1 MNEEAKKVAL
11 RMINYGMY
19 LLTAKDGENIG
30 AATVNWLSQTS
41 FKPPLVMV
49 GVKADS
55 HLYTLIEKTRTF
67 AVNILGSDQKNLAAE
82 FFKPIKVEQR
92 KINGT
97 PYETGVTGSPIL
109 TDTPASLECKV
120 VDLVK
125 RGDHTVVVGE
135 VVEAHARRR
144 DAEPLFMRTT
154 GWFYGG

>member
-1 MNEEAKKVAL
+1 MNEDAKKVAL

-19 LLTAKDGENIG
+19 ILTAKEGEKIG

-49 GVKADS
+49 GLKADS
-55 HLYTLIEKTRTF
+55 HLHSLVEKTRTF

-82 FFKPIKVEQR
+82 FFKPLRVEGM
-92 KINGT
+92 KMNGT
-97 PYETGVTGSPIL
+97 PYETGVTGAPIL
-109 TDTPASLECKV
+109 TETPASLECKV
-120 VDLVK
+120 TDILK

-135 VVEAHARRR
+135 VVEAHVRRK
-144 DAEPLFMRTT
+144 DAEPLFMRST

>member
-19 LLTAKDGENIG
+19 VLTAKEGENIG
-30 AATVNWLSQTS
+30 AATVNWLSQAS
-41 FKPPLVMV
+41 FKPPFVMV

-55 HLYTLIEKTRTF
+55 YLHSLVDKKRAF

-82 FFKPIKVEQR
+82 FFKPIKVEEG

-97 PYETGVTGSPIL
+97 PYEEGMTGSPIL
-109 TDTPASLECKV
+109 MDTPASFECKL
-120 VDLVK
+120 VDMVK
-125 RGDHTVVVGE
+125 RGDHTIVVGE
-135 VVEAHARRR
+135 VIEAHVRRKE
-144 DAEPLFMRTT
+144 AEPLVMRTT

>member
-19 LLTAKDGENIG
+19 LLTARDGEDIG

-41 FKPPLVMV
+41 FKPPLVMI

-55 HLYTLIEKTRTF
+55 HLHSLIEKTRTF

-82 FFKPIKVEQR
+82 FFKPIKIEGR
-92 KINGT
+92 RINGT
-97 PYETGVTGSPIL
+97 PYESGITGLPIL
-109 TDTPASLECKV
+109 TDTLASFECNV
-120 VDLVK
+120 VDLLK
-125 RGDHTVVVGE
+125 KGDHTVVVGE
-135 VVEAHARRR
+135 VVEAQVRRK

>member
-19 LLTAKDGENIG
+19 VLTAKDGENIG

-41 FKPPLVMV
+41 FKPPLIMV

-55 HLYTLIEKTRTF
+55 NLHSLIERTKGF
-67 AVNILGSDQKNLAAE
+67 AVNILGSDQKTLAAE
-82 FFKPIKVEQR
+82 FFKPARVEGT

-97 PYETGVTGSPIL
+97 PYEIGVTGSLIL
-109 TDTPASLECKV
+109 TETPASFECKML
-120 VDLVK
+120 DMVK

-135 VVEAHARRR
+135 VVEAYVRRR

>member
-19 LLTAKDGENIG
+19 LLTAKDGEDI
-30 AATVNWLSQTS
+30 AAGTVNWLSQTS

-49 GVKADS
+49 GVKADGRLHS
-55 HLYTLIEKTRTF
+55 LIEKTRTF

-82 FFKPIKVEQR
+82 FFKPLKVEGR

-120 VDLVK
+120 VDMVK
-125 RGDHTVVVGE
+125 KGDHTVVVGE
-135 VVEAHARRR
+135 VVEAHVRRK
-144 DAEPLFMRTT
+144 DAEPMFMRTT

>member
-19 LLTAKDGENIG
+19 VLTAKEGENIG

-55 HLYTLIEKTRTF
+55 YLHSLIDKTRAF
-67 AVNILGSDQKNLAAE
+67 AVNILGSEQKNLAAE
-82 FFKPIKVEQR
+82 FFKPIKVEGR

-97 PYETGVTGSPIL
+97 PYEIGMTGSPIL
-109 TDTPASLECKV
+109 MDTPASFECKL
-120 VDLVK
+120 VDMVK
-125 RGDHTVVVGE
+125 RGDHTIVVGE
-135 VVEAHARRR
+135 VVEAHVRRKE
-144 DAEPLFMRTT
+144 AEPLFMRNT